1 MLHLVVSCASVSP
14 EEVSASVCTCK
25 PRDWLVADSEGS
37 QSPGNKTMSESFST
51 ELIPVSDRV
60 DAWQWRTQQ
69 ICGNCYIQL
78 PKHSSFYGSI
88 ESRRVGS
95 LQLSRFSSSSISFR
109 KCPAETASPE
119 NRCCILITQ
128 LRGVRHYS
136 QNGVSVTLRPSDS
149 TLIDSGLPWSSSCP
163 TECARLYVRA
173 PRWLIE
179 DRLQTSALPLARR
192 IPGNAQPGAAL
203 FRVSRSLYRDAEM
216 WKAEDETAALETYFN
231 ILSAC
236 IGLSKANVS
245 VGQRC
250 DELTS
255 RIQSFIETHL
265 TEPTTGPAEIAGA
278 VGISVRHLHR
288 LFSLRGHTVG
298 DWIRWRRL
306 LQCRRD
312 LADPRL
318 RERTI
323 TEIAFFWGF
332 SDSAHFSRCFRTQFG
347 MCPRVF
353 RSGVPPQ
360 SWGTRH
366 NDEGQGL
373 RAATAGLRYP
383 GAN

>member
-1 MLHLVVSCASVSP
+1 
-14 EEVSASVCTCK
+14 
-25 PRDWLVADSEGS
+25 
-37 QSPGNKTMSESFST
+37 
-51 ELIPVSDRV
+51 
-60 DAWQWRTQQ
+60 
-69 ICGNCYIQL
+69 
-78 PKHSSFYGSI
+78 
-88 ESRRVGS
+88 
-95 LQLSRFSSSSISFR
+95 
-109 KCPAETASPE
+109 
-119 NRCCILITQ
+119 
-128 LRGVRHYS
+128 
-136 QNGVSVTLRPSDS
+136 
-149 TLIDSGLPWSSSCP
+149 
-163 TECARLYVRA
+163 
-173 PRWLIE
+173 LIE

-236 IGLSKANVS
+236 IGHCKANVS

-265 TEPTTGPAEIAGA
+265 TEPTTGPAEIAAA

-298 DWIRWRRL
+298 DWIRGRRL

-347 MCPRVF
+347 ICPRVF

-366 NDEGQGL
+366 DDEGQDL